1 MEGIMASDIS
11 LAAGDGA
18 RRMTYTE
25 LATVRGT
32 SQLVEMPPSQMAPDD
47 RGLVRGLENAIKALQ
62 EQLQFANTALI
73 AERQRVD
80 EFLHQLADAP
90 ERAPGADPMTAIGIQ
105 TLSQAVEM
113 LRQDVERERS
123 RADRAEREVEEGRKR
138 IDELQASLAEE
149 RRRINGLYTD
159 LADAPTA
166 AIISGADAAAL
177 RTQLALL
184 TERRPWW
191 WQWFR

>member
-18 RRMTYTE
+18 RRMAYAE

-32 SQLVEMPPSQMAPDD
+32 SQPVEVPPGQMALDD
-47 RGLVRGLENAIKALQ
+47 RGLVRGLANAIKALQ

-90 ERAPGADPMTAIGIQ
+90 ERGPGADPMTAIGIQ

-113 LRQDVERERS
+113 LRQDVERER
-123 RADRAEREVEEGRKR
+123 DRAERQAEEGRKR
-138 IDELQASLAEE
+138 VDELLS
-149 RRRINGLYTD
+149 D
-159 LADAPTA
+159 LADARA
-166 AIISGADAAAL
+166 AAMISGADAAAL

-184 TERRPWW
+184 TERRPRWW
-191 WQWFR
+191 RWFR

>member
-18 RRMTYTE
+18 RRMAYAE

-32 SQLVEMPPSQMAPDD
+32 SQPVEVPAGQMAPDD

-90 ERAPGADPMTAIGIQ
+90 ERGPGADPMTAIGIQ

-123 RADRAEREVEEGRKR
+123 RADRAEREVAEGRKR

-191 WQWFR
+191 WRWFR